1 MAITRRT
8 DFAVRLMYELA
19 QLPSG
24 ATLSARDLCELADV
38 PESFGT
44 SLVPFLVDA
53 GLVRSEGY
61 SGHLL
66 SLAKPADEI
75 SMGAIIR
82 ACEPD
87 FSLAQCTRDPGSCPR
102 ARSCGVHGMWARL
115 DDLVW
120 QQLDAVTLAQVSCG
134 QPIALSITAPP
145 AKAGLP
151 GWPVSS

>member
-53 GLVRSEGY
+53 GLVRAEGY
-61 SGHLL
+61 RGHLL
-66 SLAKPADEI
+66 SLARPADQI
-75 SMGAIIR
+75 TMGAIIR

-87 FSLAQCTRDPGSCPR
+87 FSLAQCTRDPGSCV
-102 ARSCGVHGMWARL
+102 RSRYCGVHGMWAEL
-115 DDLVW
+115 DGIVW
-120 QQLDAVTLAQVSCG
+120 HHLDSVMLAHVSSG
-134 QPIALSITAPP
+134 QPTATNITAPQT
-145 AKAGLP
+145 KTDLP
-151 GWPVSS
+151 GRPVIS